1 MAWYWIVLIVLAAL
15 FGLLFLAYMTNADMK
30 LIEKIYNALIAYH
43 DDKDVGVHF
52 GRALGGDPPKATTRR
67 GGQGPPRL
75 LRLRILPQNPDTE
88 QHSGRLPC

>member
-43 DDKDVGVHF
+43 DDKDVDC
-52 GRALGGDPPKATTRR
+52 LLYTSPS
-67 GGQGPPRL
+67 PR
-75 LRLRILPQNPDTE
+75 D
-88 QHSGRLPC
+88 S

>member
-43 DDKDVGVHF
+43 DDLDVVELIC
-52 GRALGGDPPKATTRR
+52 RAQGGHTPNPTTC
-67 GGQGPPRL
+67 GGCNCPPRL

>member
-43 DDKDVGVHF
+43 DDKDVEVHIC
-52 GRALGGDPPKATTRR
+52 RAPGGHPPKPTPRR
-67 GGQGPPRL
+67 GG
-75 LRLRILPQNPDTE
+75 
-88 QHSGRLPC
+88 H

>member
-43 DDKDVGVHF
+43 DAKDVEEQI
-52 GRALGGDPPKATTRR
+52 GRAQRGTAPGNTTHR
-67 GGQGPPRL
+67 GGL
-75 LRLRILPQNPDTE
+75 
-88 QHSGRLPC
+88 